1 MTAFSENYLAGG
13 QYLVTGA
20 SSGIGRETAVLL
32 AQCGGRV
39 IAAGRDA
46 ERLAGLVDG
55 LPGSGHAASVNAL
68 VDADQTADWVKSL
81 VAEYGPFDGVF
92 HAAGIESVRPIRLTK
107 QEHIDALMASSV
119 FAAFGI
125 ARAMSQRGAIADGG
139 SLVFMSSVAGSSG
152 QAGMS
157 LYSAA
162 KAGIDGLVRSLACE
176 FAPRR
181 VRVNSIAAGA
191 ITTPMHERLSRTS
204 TEAAIEAYE
213 QSHLLGFG
221 APADVANAA
230 LFLLGPASRWV
241 TGTTMVIDGG
251 YLCR

>member
-1 MTAFSENYLAGG
+1 MTVFSENYLAGG

-20 SSGIGRETAVLL
+20 SSGIGKETAVLI

-39 IAAGRDA
+39 IAAGRDPQ
-46 ERLAGLVDG
+46 RLDGLVGG
-55 LPGSGHAASVNAL
+55 LPGDGHATSVNAL

-81 VAEYGPFDGVF
+81 VAKHGRFDGVF
-92 HAAGIESVRPIRLTK
+92 HAAGVESIRPVRLTK
-107 QEHIDALMASSV
+107 QEHINALMASSV

-125 ARAMSQRGAIADGG
+125 ARAMAQGGALTDGG
-139 SLVFMSSVAGSSG
+139 SLVFMSSVAGASG

-191 ITTPMHERLSRTS
+191 IRTPMHERLTRSS
-204 TEAAIEAYE
+204 TEAAIDAYE
-213 QSHLLGFG
+213 QAHLLGFG

-241 TGTTMVIDGG
+241 TGTSMVIDGG